1 MFEFD
6 EPLTTLF
13 EQIQKESCKLFNRGL
28 LFLFKEIIK
37 YAVDLSNYVVSRI
50 ITISFDS
57 HLDKS
62 PD

>member
-13 EQIQKESCKLFNRGL
+13 EQVQKESCKLFNRGL
-28 LFLFKEIIK
+28 LLLFKEIIK

-50 ITISFDS
+50 ITISLDS

-62 PD
+62 SN